1 MEDRNKKSV
10 QQNMLFNTVGS
21 LIYYICQWL
30 MTVIIVR
37 ISGYEDSGILSI
49 AMSVTAAPAIVGMFN
64 IRSYQVSDMN
74 GQYSDKTYI
83 RSRMYTNLLSYI
95 VCTLMVLM
103 NGYNQYKAAVIL
115 VFMLFK
121 VTEGFADVYYGIEQ
135 KWNRM
140 DYAGISLTIRGIG
153 SIAIFIGVLM
163 ITKNLLIC
171 ILLMS
176 IFSIAVVL
184 LYDRRIVHKQSKEE
198 EQKGLD
204 EEGKKEVWSLLLT
217 CLPLAVVAFL
227 NNLSINIPKIYL
239 EKFFDSEVMGYYS
252 SVASPTVVIQ
262 LAATT
267 IFAPL
272 VPLLTL
278 EYNQKNKSS
287 FLAIVRKFALL
298 VLGLSVVVLIGSKLL
313 AHWGLVLLFGKS
325 IEPYVYLFV
334 PIIVIS
340 ILIAINASLFSICT
354 LLRIIK
360 QQYLIGVAGVVSA
373 WLLSVTVVKSQSM
386 IGVVW
391 ALAGSLMI
399 QIVIQLELI
408 IRKVRKM

>member
-1 MEDRNKKSV
+1 MEDRKKKSV

-49 AMSVTAAPAIVGMFN
+49 AMSVTAAPAIVGLFN

-140 DYAGISLTIRGIG
+140 DYAGISLTIRGFG

-171 ILLMS
+171 ILVMS

-184 LYDRRIVHKQSKEE
+184 LYDRRIVHTQSEEE

-204 EEGKKEVWSLLLT
+204 GEGQKEVWSLLLT

-272 VPLLTL
+272 VPVLTL
-278 EYNQKNKSS
+278 EYNQKNKKN
-287 FLAIVRKFALL
+287 FMAIVRKFAVL
-298 VLGLSVVVLIGSKLL
+298 VIGLSVVALIGSKLL

-340 ILIAINASLFSICT
+340 ILIAVNASLFSICT

-360 QQYLIGVAGVVSA
+360 TQYLIGVAGVASA
-373 WLLSVTVVKSQSM
+373 WLLSLTIVKTQSM

-391 ALAGSLMI
+391 ALAGTLMI
-399 QIVIQLELI
+399 QIAIQLGLI

>member
-1 MEDRNKKSV
+1 MEDRNEKSV

-21 LIYYICQWL
+21 LIYYVCQWL
-30 MTVIIVR
+30 MTVVIVR
-37 ISGYEDSGILSI
+37 ISGYEDSGLLSI
-49 AMSVTAAPAIVGMFN
+49 AMSITAAPAIVGLFN

-83 RSRMYTNLLSYI
+83 RSRMYTNLLSYL
-95 VCTLMVLM
+95 VCAAMILV
-103 NGYNQYKAAVIL
+103 NGYSLYKASVIL

-140 DYAGISLTIRGIG
+140 DYAGISLTVRGIG
-153 SIAIFIGVLM
+153 TIAIFVGVFLM
-163 ITKNLLIC
+163 TKSLLLS
-171 ILLMS
+171 ILLMC
-176 IFSIAVVL
+176 IFSMAVVL
-184 LYDRRIVHKQSKEE
+184 FYDRRIVHARNQMK

-204 EEGKKEVWSLLLT
+204 SEGRKEVWNLLLT

-239 EKFFDSEVMGYYS
+239 EKFFGSEVMGYYS

-272 VPLLTL
+272 VPVLTL
-278 EYNQKNKSS
+278 EYNNGQKTK
-287 FLAIVRKFALL
+287 FMEIIRKFAIL
-298 VLGLSVVVLIGSKLL
+298 VLGLSVVALLGSKLL
-313 AHWGLVLLFGKS
+313 GRWALVLLFGKS
-325 IEPYVYLFV
+325 IEPFVYLFV

-340 ILIAINASLFSICT
+340 ILIAVNASLFSVCT
-354 LLRIIK
+354 LLRTIRP
-360 QQYLIGVAGVVSA
+360 QYLIGVAGVVSA
-373 WLLSVTVVKSQSM
+373 WLFSLTIVKSQSM

-391 ALAGSLMI
+391 ALAGSLLI
-399 QIVIQLELI
+399 QIVIQLFLI